1 MVITSEKKNIKWDY
15 FVGIVFIFTTGSIIW
30 HGFLSSAIC
39 FSFYFLIALIN
50 LYINE
55 DKKAIRFNYSFFYC
69 IYIILLSIFG
79 SLMFYDTYEENSMI
93 GYIVSMIA
101 SYLIISKYNF
111 YYFRDILT
119 NIIYYIVLWGIP
131 VFVLTEFE
139 LLPLTTLNIDDG
151 KEVFLIYSIG
161 WPAHFHRFAGIWH
174 EPGACQIVLNVII
187 ILHFNEFITWKWN
200 KGQLKKLLV
209 IFIGILFTMSTMGYF
224 VIMLFF
230 VFCICRI
237 RFSGKFRN
245 IFKLT
250 IITVSL
256 LIVPLLYYSPVVQD
270 KLFPENEV
278 TEMTSKGMRTI
289 ENLAMLAMFLERPV
303 WGWGLG
309 SRSQLYQFIQR
320 DNIGCS
326 NGILYMMSAW
336 GLMWLIPFLI
346 FTWKAICKF
355 SMGISAVVILAI
367 FLLLE
372 CNERYLELPISFL
385 FLFYFKSYA
394 KS

>member
-1 MVITSEKKNIKWDY
+1 
-15 FVGIVFIFTTGSIIW
+15 
-30 HGFLSSAIC
+30 
-39 FSFYFLIALIN
+39 
-50 LYINE
+50 
-55 DKKAIRFNYSFFYC
+55 
-69 IYIILLSIFG
+69 
-79 SLMFYDTYEENSMI
+79 
-93 GYIVSMIA
+93 
-101 SYLIISKYNF
+101 
-111 YYFRDILT
+111 
-119 NIIYYIVLWGIP
+119 
-131 VFVLTEFE
+131 
-139 LLPLTTLNIDDG
+139 
-151 KEVFLIYSIG
+151 
-161 WPAHFHRFAGIWH
+161 
-174 EPGACQIVLNVII
+174 
-187 ILHFNEFITWKWN
+187 
-200 KGQLKKLLV
+200 
-209 IFIGILFTMSTMGYF
+209 
-224 VIMLFF
+224 
-230 VFCICRI
+230 
-237 RFSGKFRN
+237 
-245 IFKLT
+245 
-250 IITVSL
+250 
-256 LIVPLLYYSPVVQD
+256 
-270 KLFPENEV
+270 
-278 TEMTSKGMRTI
+278 MTSKGMRTI

>member
-1 MVITSEKKNIKWDY
+1 M
-15 FVGIVFIFTTGSIIW
+15 
-30 HGFLSSAIC
+30 
-39 FSFYFLIALIN
+39 
-50 LYINE
+50 
-55 DKKAIRFNYSFFYC
+55 
-69 IYIILLSIFG
+69 
-79 SLMFYDTYEENSMI
+79 
-93 GYIVSMIA
+93 
-101 SYLIISKYNF
+101 
-111 YYFRDILT
+111 
-119 NIIYYIVLWGIP
+119 
-131 VFVLTEFE
+131 
-139 LLPLTTLNIDDG
+139 
-151 KEVFLIYSIG
+151 
-161 WPAHFHRFAGIWH
+161 
-174 EPGACQIVLNVII
+174 
-187 ILHFNEFITWKWN
+187 
-200 KGQLKKLLV
+200 
-209 IFIGILFTMSTMGYF
+209 
-224 VIMLFF
+224 
-230 VFCICRI
+230 
-237 RFSGKFRN
+237 
-245 IFKLT
+245 T

-394 KS
+394 NHDMRCKRVKFSIVTVCYNSSATIGETILSVVNQTYPNVEYIVIDGDSTDGTQSIINKYKDKIAYYSSEPDKGVYDAMNKALKVATGDFLLFLGSDDHFMAYTILQDVSNLINDCDSVYYGNVFRNVRNDVYKGKFGKYKISLENICHQSIFYPKSVYQKYYYNTEYKIYADYYYNLLIYPLVSFKYLPLTIAYYNCKGLSSFSLDTNFECVVNSFVLRQNGFLAWFLRMLYLLYKKLL

>member
-1 MVITSEKKNIKWDY
+1 
-15 FVGIVFIFTTGSIIW
+15 
-30 HGFLSSAIC
+30 
-39 FSFYFLIALIN
+39 
-50 LYINE
+50 
-55 DKKAIRFNYSFFYC
+55 
-69 IYIILLSIFG
+69 
-79 SLMFYDTYEENSMI
+79 MFYDTYEENSMI